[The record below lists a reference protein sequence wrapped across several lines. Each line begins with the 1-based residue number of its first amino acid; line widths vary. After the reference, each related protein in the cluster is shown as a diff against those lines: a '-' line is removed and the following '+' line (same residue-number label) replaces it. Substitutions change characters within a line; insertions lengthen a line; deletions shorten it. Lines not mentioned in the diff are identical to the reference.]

1 MSDRRFEVV
10 LREVARAGGGE
21 AELYVARSRARGYEA
36 REGRLDTIAFSDTL
50 VLGLRL
56 FRGNRMGFSYGFAG
70 DDADLAR
77 MAREAAFCLE
87 SSDPDDAYGL
97 PDAEP
102 FTGDAVSGSRAPA
115 LFDPAWESV
124 AEEEKGEFARSLEA
138 AVLARDPRMK
148 RVRTAALR
156 DAVAE
161 VSLRNSRGVSL
172 ERRETRCF
180 AHVETVAE
188 DGGEGQTGYGFGFAR
203 SLRGLSVAEISAE
216 GADRALRMLGAARP
230 KTGAYRAVIENGAAA
245 DLLDVLCPSFLAP
258 QVAKGKSMLAG
269 KVGAAVASEAV
280 SIADDPL
287 DPEGSG
293 AEPFDGEG
301 VPARRRELVSCGVL
315 RGYLADAFWGRKI
328 GSGTTG
334 ACRRPGAKQPPAV
347 GASNLRFSPGS
358 LSFDALLAA
367 AGDGILLTEFLGI
380 HTADPVSGDF
390 SVGASGIRIAG
401 GALAEPLRGF
411 AVSGNILDLLRKVEA
426 AGSDFRW
433 FGSTGSPS
441 LLVSRIAVGGD

>member
-1 MSDRRFEVV
+1 M
-10 LREVARAGGGE
+10 
-21 AELYVARSRARGYEA
+21 ARSRSRGYEA
-36 REGRLDTIAFSDTL
+36 REGRLDTIAFSDIL
-50 VLGLRL
+50 ALGLRL

-77 MAREAAFCLE
+77 MVREAAFCLE

-97 PDAEP
+97 PDAGP
-102 FTGDAVSGSRAPA
+102 AAGASFAAPAPA
-115 LFDPAWESV
+115 LYDPAWESV

-203 SLRGLSVAEISAE
+203 SLRGLSAAAISAE
-216 GADRALRMLGAARP
+216 GADRALRMLGASRP
-230 KTGAYRAVIENGAAA
+230 GTGAYRVVIENGAAA

-258 QVAKGKSMLAG
+258 QVVKGKSMLAG
-269 KVGAAVASEAV
+269 KVGAGVASSAV

-287 DPEGSG
+287 DPGASG

-301 VPARRRELVSCGVL
+301 TPALRRELVSGGAL
-315 RGYLADAFWGRKI
+315 RGYLADAFWGRKL
-328 GSGTTG
+328 GTGTTG
-334 ACRRPGAKQPPAV
+334 ACRRPGAKQPPSV
-347 GASNLRFSPGS
+347 GASNLCLSPGPFPS
-358 LSFDALLAA
+358 TPCRRR
-367 AGDGILLTEFLGI
+367 GGGRILLTEFLGI

-390 SVGASGIRIAG
+390 SVGASGLRIAG
-401 GALAEPLRGF
+401 GALAEPLHGF
-411 AVSGNILDLLRKVEA
+411 AVSGTSSTCWGRWSRRKRFPLV
-426 AGSDFRW
+426 RQHRLPL
-433 FGSTGSPS
+433 PS
-441 LLVSRIAVGGD
+441 RRPDRGGGD